1 MDIISFI
8 EGSGF
13 ATWVRES
20 PSLFAYTGM
29 LSLHA
34 MGLAVVVGLNLAVA
48 LPLLGLAPNMPL
60 RPARR
65 FFPVMYAGFW
75 VNALSGLA
83 LFDASMSNMVANPVF
98 YVKMFFIVLAV
109 INLRLLRHYGFGDEA
124 LERFREVPG
133 RVRLLAGSSLALWG
147 VAIICGRL
155 TAYPGL
161 VSFYFG

>member
-1 MDIISFI
+1 MDIISAI

-20 PSLFAYTGM
+20 PSLFAYTGI

-60 RPARR
+60 RPARK
-65 FFPVMYAGFW
+65 FFPIMYAGFW

-83 LFDASMSNMVANPVF
+83 LLAAGLSNMLSNPVF
-98 YVKMFFIVLAV
+98 YVKMVLIVLAV
-109 INLRLLRHYGFGDEA
+109 VNLRLLRHYAFGDQA
-124 LERFREVPG
+124 LESVRALPG
-133 RVRLLAGSSLALWG
+133 RVRLLAGSSLGLWAA
-147 VAIICGRL
+147 AIIAGRL
-155 TAYPGL
+155 TAYPGM
-161 VSFYFG
+161 VSYYFG